1 MSTSLNTLDG
11 KWYETARTQNCT
23 ENDSDDV
30 FAYIST
36 FSESKISIVFVKI
49 SQNKKTAFRLRG
61 KIKDFPNET
70 IMSLYKFPLKT
81 IKLSITIVG
90 VNRDIALV
98 KDVRNG
104 ACRVFVKSKL

>member
-36 FSESKISIVFVKI
+36 FSESKISIF
-49 SQNKKTAFRLRG
+49 LRQY
-61 KIKDFPNET
+61 FSET
-70 IMSLYKFPLKT
+70 KNPPKENAILKYT
-81 IKLSITIVG
+81 T
-90 VNRDIALV
+90 
-98 KDVRNG
+98 
-104 ACRVFVKSKL
+104 